1 MKTTLLPLI
10 LLLAVC
16 CFGDDFRVES
26 RNGVP
31 LILRNGE
38 PVSPRMVYVSKT
50 AQEVATA
57 GPQWSEFTLPFSIA
71 RSCDDA
77 SLHLRFFSMA
87 FRKEP
92 EKICFSGIEVLD
104 ASTGEPVKTYRFD
117 TETVDSAID
126 FWCTGKWKNGKR
138 QPLPVTFVNRRLP
151 DAPDGSLCIESAGDP
166 AGKLGEFHLILG
178 EIPVQ
183 KERDYLVRCR
193 VRADR
198 RQNLT
203 SSLYRQ
209 KPVPEPLAYP
219 GSALRRQVK
228 LAHEAGVD
236 FVTFPVDPAWP
247 EPGSEADYTALE
259 RICRMILAVNPHA
272 RLIPRV
278 DLRVPPGWWREKYP
292 GELMKFTSGGNN
304 GYPAVSS
311 LRYRQDAAEA
321 LRGVIRFCE
330 SKFGDNM
337 AGYHPTGGNTHEWFY
352 YGSQRRIL
360 SGYDRATERAWRRFL
375 RGRYNSDEALRE
387 AWKRPDAALD
397 AATVPSP
404 EFRLKKRAGFLLS
417 PLRDRE
423 LIDFHSFLQQE
434 MADTVL
440 SLARV
445 VREETRGKRLS
456 LTFYG
461 YLFELSGITN
471 GPACSG
477 HYALRRILES
487 PDIDLVCGPISY
499 LDRQIGGGSTT
510 MTAADSV
517 SLAGKL
523 WVNEDD
529 TSTHTAYLNG
539 NRAPGW
545 KNGAQTE
552 AESLTL
558 LQRNLAVATFHGFGV
573 WWMDLWGTGW
583 FTDPALWRV
592 MRQFEQPDEALSK
605 RSAAVAPAIAEVIDE
620 NSLLYL
626 MQGNVGIPLLKQG
639 RAARGRT
646 GAMTGQYLLDDLLAG
661 KLGSKLNIITSAWA
675 LTGEQRRKLRLAAE
689 KTPTFWCYA
698 PGCLDLDTGEFSTA
712 AIEETTG
719 FRVKR
724 LPPADFALLPTRA
737 GIEFG
742 LAAGTGAAGTAGTV
756 YSPVPQA
763 GDLILATY
771 GTGEPAAVFRP
782 GGTPA
787 LFCGSP
793 LVPPE
798 LYRAFAVRAGVHLY
812 TDKPAYVMRRGPY
825 LSICAP
831 EAGEYVIDTGKHTRI
846 VDSFSGEAI
855 GTGPKIR
862 RLFRKGETALLHIGE

>member
-1 MKTTLLPLI
+1 MKTALFSLI
-10 LLLAVC
+10 LLLSAC
-16 CFGDDFRVES
+16 LCPGDEFRVEV

-31 LILRNGE
+31 LILQNGK
-38 PVSPRMVYVSKT
+38 PVSSRMVYVSKT
-50 AQEVATA
+50 AQEVATV

-87 FRKEP
+87 FQKEP
-92 EKICFSGIEVLD
+92 ETIRFSRIEVLD
-104 ASTGEPVKTYRFD
+104 AATGKPVKTYRFD
-117 TETVDSAID
+117 TEKPDPAIS

-138 QPLPVTFVNRRLP
+138 RPLPVTFANRRTP
-151 DAPDGSLCIESAGDP
+151 DAPEGSFCVESSGDP
-166 AGKLGEFHLILG
+166 EGKLGEFHLILG
-178 EIPVQ
+178 GIAVE

-193 VRADR
+193 ARADR

-209 KPVPEPLAYP
+209 TAVPEPLAYP
-219 GSALRRQVK
+219 GSSLRQQVK
-228 LAHEAGVD
+228 LAGEAGVD
-236 FVTFPVDPAWP
+236 FVTFPVDPVWP
-247 EPGSEADYTALE
+247 EPGRQPDYSALE
-259 RICRMILAVNPHA
+259 RICRMILAANPHA
-272 RLIPRV
+272 KLIPRV
-278 DLRVPPGWWREKYP
+278 DLRLPPAWWREKYP
-292 GELMKFTSGGNN
+292 DELMKFTSGGNG

-311 LRYRQDAAEA
+311 LRYRQDAAAA

-330 SKFGDNM
+330 TTFRDSM

-360 SGYDRATERAWRRFL
+360 SGYDRATERAWRLFL
-375 RGRYNSDEALRE
+375 RERYGSN
-387 AWKRPDAALD
+387 
-397 AATVPSP
+397 AATATATIPAP
-404 EFRLKKRAGFLLS
+404 ELRRRKRTEFLLS
-417 PLRDRE
+417 PRQDRE
-423 LIDFHSFLQQE
+423 LIDFHSFLQRE
-434 MADTVL
+434 IADTVL

-445 VREETRGKRLS
+445 IREETRGERLS

-461 YLFELSGITN
+461 YLFELSGIAN

-499 LDRQIGGGSTT
+499 LDRQLGGGTTT
-510 MTAADSV
+510 MTAADSIL
-517 SLAGKL
+517 LAGKL

-558 LQRNLAVATFHGFGV
+558 LRRNLAVATFHGFGT

-583 FTDPALWRV
+583 FTDPVLWDL
-592 MRQFEQPDEALSK
+592 MRQFNPPDEVLRK
-605 RSAAVAPAIAEVIDE
+605 EPAAVLPAIAEIIDE

-626 MQGNVGIPLLKQG
+626 TQNTVGAPLLKQG

-646 GAMTGQYLLDDLLAG
+646 GAMTGQYLLDDLLDG
-661 KLGSKLNIITSAWA
+661 KLSGKLNIITSAWV
-675 LTGEQRRKLRLAAE
+675 LTGEQRRKLRSSAK

-698 PGCLDLDTGEFSTA
+698 PGYLNLDTGEYSID

-719 FRVKR
+719 FKVRKLSPGNSSLR
-724 LPPADFALLPTRA
+724 PTRA

-742 LAAGTGAAGTAGTV
+742 LAAGADVTAQAAAPAF
-756 YSPVPQA
+756 SPIPQV
-763 GDLILATY
+763 GDVILATFPN
-771 GTGEPAAVFRP
+771 GEPAVVFRP
-782 GGTPA
+782 GKIPA
-787 LFCGSP
+787 LFCGSH
-793 LVPPE
+793 LIPPE
-798 LYRAFAVRAGVHLY
+798 LYRAFASHAGIHLY
-812 TDKPAYVMRRGPY
+812 TDRPAYVMRRGPY

-831 EAGEYVIDTGKHTRI
+831 EAGEYVIDTGRRSRA
-846 VDSFSGEAI
+846 VELFSGQTC

-862 RLFRKGETALLHIGE
+862 RQFRKGETAIFHIGD